1 MHASAIAKDT
11 KRGAIEVKAI
21 GLRSD
26 RYRYTHLLFT
36 PSSDKPICDLREI
49 TPDLNGPSIA
59 TGPRMGQLHDGYCRG
74 SWARP
79 GVADMKGAGT
89 ALRRRVLTRG
99 DGDLVS
105 EVWHA

>member
-11 KRGAIEVKAI
+11 KRGAIEVKTI

-36 PSSDKPICDLREI
+36 PSSDRPICDLREI

-59 TGPRMGQLHDGYCRG
+59 TGPPWPATRRLLSRFLGTPEGGRYERG
-74 SWARP
+74 
-79 GVADMKGAGT
+79 GN

>member
-1 MHASAIAKDT
+1 MHAEAIAKDT

-36 PSSDKPICDLREI
+36 PSSDTPIRDLREI

-59 TGPRMGQLHDGYCRG
+59 TGPRLASCTKVIVEVP
-74 SWARP
+74 ARR

-89 ALRRRVLTRG
+89 ALKRSV
-99 DGDLVS
+99 
-105 EVWHA
+105 

>member
-11 KRGAIEVKAI
+11 KRGAIEVMAI

-36 PSSDKPICDLREI
+36 PSSDTPICDLREI
-49 TPDLNGPSIA
+49 THDLNGPSIA
-59 TGPRMGQLHDGYCRG
+59 TGPRLASCTTVIVEVPDT
-74 SWARP
+74 P

>member
-1 MHASAIAKDT
+1 MQEEAIAKDT

-36 PSSDKPICDLREI
+36 PSSDTPICDLREI

-59 TGPRMGQLHDGYCRG
+59 TGPRLASCTTVIVEVPGT
-74 SWARP
+74 P
-79 GVADMKGAGT
+79 GVADMKGAGSS